1 VQRTPSFRLS
11 LKHRQVGWAESTSFH
26 FSSIASRNYKR
37 LPLSQPQISCPYR
50 SDRGKSGHLVSE
62 LLYYASQV
70 NWFTKAGKLKPVLSV
85 LVNQKVENVLNLEAE
100 A

>member
-1 VQRTPSFRLS
+1 
-11 LKHRQVGWAESTSFH
+11 
-26 FSSIASRNYKR
+26 
-37 LPLSQPQISCPYR
+37 
-50 SDRGKSGHLVSE
+50 VSE

-70 NWFTKAGKLKPVLSV
+70 NWFTKAGKLKPVLRA